1 MNCTIV
7 LLLFTLIFSM
17 HFTEASHP
25 HRRHMN
31 VSHVAKESI
40 SRKLLDTLFVSYDKR
55 IRPYADKRSA
65 VRVHM
70 TIVLG
75 ILIEMRENEQVA
87 AYVISHIQ
95 RWHDPKLTWDP
106 AEYNGTKEMIIP
118 QSMLWLPKMF
128 VYNSMDTKDMLSDD
142 KYDVRVQS
150 DGRVKINIPQYV
162 TCICR
167 LYIEQFPFDTQYCA
181 VALAS
186 PLLTIEEM
194 DVYSHPPPKDSYF
207 AGNAEWHLT
216 NVSVRHMSFREE
228 GEYRAEVHYIFQLRR
243 RPIFYITVI
252 VVPIFLISALSILG
266 IFTPSADNGPRNE
279 KVSLGLGSLLSMT
292 VILGILASAMPKSNS
307 IPLLGYYILVV
318 IILCAVAV
326 GLSMCF
332 LTMSRKLVERSRVPS
347 QFTYRTMFLQPKNFT
362 VKSVP
367 RHSIFRPSLSLV
379 VNNINGVNQNGTANG
394 SIKGQPENKH
404 NIDISLLKHEII
416 RDPLVRQSNSV
427 DTPDNTSIGSGTTRF
442 QFDDLNKIYRL
453 VKYLAEENRSLK
465 RKQERKKLRDMI
477 EKEWAR
483 VFSRLDYILLTIF
496 QSLNA
501 VALLFFLQF
510 AWVAPPPIREPLV

>member
-1 MNCTIV
+1 MHLNICLSTLFFV
-7 LLLFTLIFSM
+7 LLQYLSESSHMHRQHVNTTRDVNTTECASRRLLGSLF
-17 HFTEASHP
+17 E
-25 HRRHMN
+25 
-31 VSHVAKESI
+31 
-40 SRKLLDTLFVSYDKR
+40 SYDKR
-55 IRPYADKRSA
+55 IRPYADRRVA

-95 RWHDPKLTWDP
+95 RWHDPKLAWNP
-106 AEYNGTKEMIIP
+106 SEYNGTKELIIP
-118 QSMLWLPKMF
+118 QSMVWLPKMF
-128 VYNSMDTKDMLSDD
+128 VYNSMDTKDMLTDD
-142 KYDVRVQS
+142 KYDVRVQA

-186 PLLTIEEM
+186 PLLTTAEM
-194 DVYSHPPPKDSYF
+194 DVFSHPPPKDSYF
-207 AGNAEWHLT
+207 SGNAEWHLT
-216 NVSVRHMSFREE
+216 NVSVRHMSFLEE

-243 RPIFYITVI
+243 RPVFYITVI

-266 IFTPSADNGPRNE
+266 IFTPSVDNGPRNE

-318 IILCAVAV
+318 IILCALAV
-326 GLSMCF
+326 GLSMCL

-347 QFTYRTMFLQPKNFT
+347 QFTYRIMFLLPKNFT

-367 RHSIFRPSLSLV
+367 RHSIFRPSFSLH
-379 VNNINGVNQNGTANG
+379 VNNTSSVTMANG
-394 SIKGQPENKH
+394 SLKNVEVN
-404 NIDISLLKHEII
+404 SLKKERI
-416 RDPLVRQSNSV
+416 RDPLMRQANSV
-427 DTPDNTSIGSGTTRF
+427 DSPSESGF

-453 VKYLAEENRSLK
+453 VRYLAEENRSLK
-465 RKQERKKLRDMI
+465 RKNERKKMREAI
-477 EKEWAR
+477 EKEWSR
-483 VFSRLDYILLTIF
+483 VFSRLDYMLLIVF
-496 QSLNA
+496 QALNGM
-501 VALLFFLQF
+501 ALLFFLQF
-510 AWVAPPPIREPLV
+510 AWAPPPPIREPLV